1 MEKLV
6 VQKYG
11 GTSVGSIDRIK
22 AVAKRII
29 DTKKSGYD
37 LVVVVSAMGKTTDEL
52 LSMAYDLNE
61 KPSNRELDQLLA
73 TGEQISIS
81 LLAMALESQ
90 GYNAISLTG
99 PQCGILTDPI
109 HKKARISNI
118 NPQRLLSELEQD
130 KIVIVAGF
138 QGINE
143 ISDVTTLG
151 RGGSDTTAVAI
162 AAALQALRCEIYT
175 DVEGVFTADPRKVEN
190 AKLIPKISY
199 DEVLEL
205 ASLGA
210 QVLHPR
216 SIELARRFNVPLMV
230 KSSFKNSNGTEIME
244 VDTMENVSVRG
255 VSLDDNIAK
264 ISILEVPDKPG
275 IAFRIFSE
283 LAKNHVHVDMILQNV
298 NRNSVNDISF
308 TVSQDDFKDAVK
320 ICQDI
325 GFEIGAQK
333 VIYDQG
339 VAKLSVVGTGIGGS
353 AEIASKY
360 FETLY
365 NLGINIQMISTSE
378 IKISC
383 IIDKALSEEAMKSLH
398 DAMGL

>member
-1 MEKLV
+1 MKDII

-11 GTSVGSIDRIK
+11 GTSVGSIEKIK
-22 AVAKRII
+22 NVAKKII
-29 DTKKSGYD
+29 NTKKEGYD
-37 LVVVVSAMGKTTDEL
+37 LVVVVSAMGKSTDEL

-61 KPSNRELDQLLA
+61 NPSNRELDQLLA
-73 TGEQISIS
+73 TGEQISIA
-81 LLAMALESQ
+81 LLAMAIESE
-90 GYNAISLTG
+90 GFSAISLTG

-109 HKKARISNI
+109 HKKARINDI
-118 NPQRLLSELEQD
+118 QTKRLLEEIKLD

-138 QGINE
+138 QGVNK
-143 ISDVTTLG
+143 SLDVTTLG

-162 AAALQALRCEIYT
+162 AASLKAKCCEIYT
-175 DVEGVFTADPRKVEN
+175 DVDGVYTADPRKVSS
-190 AKLIPKISY
+190 AHLIDQISY

-205 ASLGA
+205 ASLGS

-216 SIELARRFNVPLMV
+216 SIELARRYEVPLMV
-230 KSSFKNSNGTEIME
+230 KSSFKDSKGTEIME
-244 VDTMENVSVRG
+244 VDPMENVNVRG
-255 VSLDDNIAK
+255 ISLDDKIAK

-275 IAFRIFSE
+275 IAFKIFSK
-283 LAKNHVHVDMILQNV
+283 LASNHIHIDMILQNV

-308 TVSQDDFKDAVK
+308 TVSQDDFQEAVN
-320 ICQDI
+320 ICQKI

-333 VIYDQG
+333 VIYDQA

-365 NLGINIQMISTSE
+365 DLGINIQMISTSE
-378 IKISC
+378 IKLSC
-383 IIDKALSEEAMKSLH
+383 IIDKEVSENAMQVLH
-398 DAMGL
+398 DALGL